1 MGIDAPP
8 PPGEPANLVVALS
21 LAAKGLAVF
30 PVHSGGP
37 KAKAPMPFFR
47 WRDQS
52 STDAAT
58 IREWWR
64 RWPDAAPALDVGKSG
79 LFVVDADRHDPEHDG
94 VEAWSGIMAE
104 AGASPDGIPIVAT
117 PNDGSHWI
125 FRQSGGLRNSKGRL
139 PKGVDV
145 RGDGGYIVA
154 PGAVMADGR
163 MYELAGDLDTAPPVP
178 DWLTKWLEKGEEGA
192 AGLSDKEGLK
202 PLPQR
207 ALSPA
212 GTHANFASVRTETS
226 LDEIHDLLS
235 HIPSDVGYHE
245 WVQVLMALHAA
256 TGGSSDGLSL
266 ADAWSAGGSK
276 YKAGEV
282 ARKWRSFKSQGING
296 ATIAAIAQQF
306 GADLSAIRIRHLPP
320 LPEVTAEEEA
330 QSRAIVANMTVG
342 GKKVFAARQLLQHDD
357 GTLTDED
364 GVIVEAKL
372 PAATAPPSD
381 TPFPPGL
388 VGEIAEWIVGT
399 ALKPQPAISIAAAL
413 TIVGCAAGRQFQ
425 GPTGA
430 GTALYVLGLAPTA
443 QGKDTPLKQIGRVMQ
458 GAGLTMHL
466 GPDEFMSFSA
476 VVNTM
481 KRKPLCLAP
490 MDEFGDF
497 MRRVFDRKGSI
508 HARAIPK
515 VLRSLWGANFD
526 MVATAEWADRPSEPL
541 PAPHLSI
548 FGVSTHEQFYTAL
561 ENGAVAD
568 GTLNR
573 FLIVEGVRRP
583 KRVKPDVEREIVPQ
597 TIIDGVRGVY
607 LASGEMP
614 ALSRNDVSANPADH
628 GRTRRIG
635 WGPGAERAWEAFGA
649 EVEQR
654 MFDVPAEADLLG
666 RTVEMAVRIAT
677 IVAAGRGSASVSVED
692 IAFGIDLARQSADT
706 MIAGAAD
713 FMAENEQEA
722 NWQKIVRM
730 IRDGGGRV
738 VYRSIFN
745 RMRHMRSRDLREL
758 LAHMVDTGVIV
769 EEEVTSSSG
778 GHKAKWYAV
787 E

>member
-1 MGIDAPP
+1 
-8 PPGEPANLVVALS
+8 
-21 LAAKGLAVF
+21 
-30 PVHSGGP
+30 
-37 KAKAPMPFFR
+37 
-47 WRDQS
+47 
-52 STDAAT
+52 
-58 IREWWR
+58 
-64 RWPDAAPALDVGKSG
+64 
-79 LFVVDADRHDPEHDG
+79 
-94 VEAWSGIMAE
+94 
-104 AGASPDGIPIVAT
+104 
-117 PNDGSHWI
+117 
-125 FRQSGGLRNSKGRL
+125 
-139 PKGVDV
+139 
-145 RGDGGYIVA
+145 
-154 PGAVMADGR
+154 
-163 MYELAGDLDTAPPVP
+163 
-178 DWLTKWLEKGEEGA
+178 
-192 AGLSDKEGLK
+192 
-202 PLPQR
+202 
-207 ALSPA
+207 
-212 GTHANFASVRTETS
+212 
-226 LDEIHDLLS
+226 
-235 HIPSDVGYHE
+235 
-245 WVQVLMALHAA
+245 MALHAA
-256 TGGSSDGLSL
+256 TGGSAPGLSL
-266 ADAWSAGGSK
+266 ADTWSAGGSK

-282 ARKWRSFKSQGING
+282 ARKWRSFQSAGVNG
-296 ATIAAIAQQF
+296 ATIAAIAQQY
-306 GADLSAIRIRHLPP
+306 GADLSAIRIAHLPP
-320 LPEVTAEEEA
+320 LPEMTAEEEER
-330 QSRAIVANMTVG
+330 SRAVVANMTVG
-342 GKKVFAARQLLQHDD
+342 GKKVFAARQLVQHDD

-364 GVIVEAKL
+364 GVIVEATP
-372 PAATAPPSD
+372 PAAAAPPSD

-388 VGEIAEWIVGT
+388 VGEIARWIVAT
-399 ALKPQPAISIAAAL
+399 APKPQPAISIAAAL

-443 QGKDTPLKQIGRVMQ
+443 QGKDTPLKQIGRIMQ
-458 GAGLTMHL
+458 AAGLTMHL

-548 FGVSTHEQFYTAL
+548 FGVSTHEQFYSAL

-597 TIIDGVRGVY
+597 HVIDDLRDVY

-614 ALSRNDVSANPADH
+614 ALSRNDVSANPADL

-635 WGPGAERAWEAFGA
+635 WGPGAEGAWEAFGA
-649 EVEQR
+649 EIEQR

-677 IVAAGRGSASVSVED
+677 IVAAGRGSDRVSVED
-692 IAFGIDLARQSADT
+692 IAFGIAMARQSADT

-722 NWQKIVRM
+722 NWQKIIRM
-730 IRDGGGRV
+730 IRDDGGRV
-738 VYRSIFN
+738 VYRSIYN

-758 LAHMVDTGVIV
+758 LAHMVDTGALV

-787 E
+787 G